1 LEARRVTAAL
11 TTPQETGR
19 VSLLETLAAKY
30 NLEPAR
36 LLATVKA
43 TIFDAKGSQ
52 EELIAF
58 LTVANRYNLDP
69 FCGEVFA
76 FRKQG
81 GGIQAVVGVDG
92 WSSILNSHP
101 MMDGMEFE
109 DKLDD
114 KGELIAVTC
123 KLYRKDRTHP
133 VTCTEYM
140 KECKRNTQPWTQWPR
155 RMLRHKATIQ
165 CARLAFGLTGIIDPD
180 EADRFEAAAG
190 APVGSKVQSSKL
202 NQILDAMPSGST
214 SAASEAQ
221 QATTVDQTKKAPQE
235 SRAQQRDGVDEPSP
249 EEPDADDALA
259 QAKQSIADGF
269 RDSPGIEHA
278 KDLIDYWTDPQHDLQ
293 LRTFATIC
301 FEEFK
306 ERSGLGKPKKTAA
319 KKGQAELLDTSP
331 EYQ

>member
-1 LEARRVTAAL
+1 MSTVIAE
-11 TTPQETGR
+11 TPKA
-19 VSLLETLAAKY
+19 SLLETMAAKFH
-30 NLEPAR
+30 LEPAKF
-36 LLATVKA
+36 LQTVKA

-109 DKLDD
+109 DRLDD

-190 APVGSKVQSSKL
+190 AQVGSKVQSSKL

-221 QATTVDQTKKAPQE
+221 QAPTVDQTKKAPQE
-235 SRAQQRDGVDEPSP
+235 SRAQQRDGIDEPSP
-249 EEPDADDALA
+249 EEPDASDPLVRAKHEIAEGFKSCANMD
-259 QAKQSIADGF
+259 QAK
-269 RDSPGIEHA
+269 E
-278 KDLIDYWTDPQHDLQ
+278 LIDYWSDQQHDLQ
-293 LRTFATIC
+293 LRTFASIC
-301 FEEFK
+301 FAEFQ
-306 ERSGLGKPKKTAA
+306 ERSEAKPAKKTAA